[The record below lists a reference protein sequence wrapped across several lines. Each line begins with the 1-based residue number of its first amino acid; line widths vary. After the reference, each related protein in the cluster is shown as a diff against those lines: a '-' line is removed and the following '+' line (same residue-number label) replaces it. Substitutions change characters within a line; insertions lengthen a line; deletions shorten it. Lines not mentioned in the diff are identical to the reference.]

1 MSADTVIRIEKDETV
16 SVLIGKSEIG
26 QGIYTA
32 IAQIA
37 AEELDV
43 SFDRM
48 RVVSPD
54 TDHAPNGSYTAGSN
68 SIQGEGRKVRQAA
81 ADVRRA
87 LVQKAADLWG
97 VDVGQLGVVDGVIGD
112 GVQEVSYWALL
123 DGEVFECGVTDSGTP
138 KSADDYGIVGESV
151 GRLKLMDV
159 VTGQAHFIHDMD
171 VPNMVHGRVVR
182 PPRYG
187 AQLVSVT
194 DVSDMTGVLQ
204 VVRDGSFLGVIA
216 EREEQ
221 AVKAAEV
228 LREKCVWAGGAE
240 FPNEHTLFD
249 HLINGT
255 DQQALL
261 VVDGK
266 PVDDPV
272 PDIVIP
278 EGTRQRVEATYY
290 KPYIMHGSLG
300 PSAAMAH
307 WEEGML
313 TVWSHTQGVSPL
325 RGSLAQVL
333 DLPDQSVRVV
343 HVEGAGCY
351 GHNGADDAALDA
363 ALLARAL
370 PNRPVML
377 KWMRDDEHTW
387 EPYGAC
393 MAVKM
398 QGSVGDGGVVIDW
411 NHDAWGYTHSGR
423 PRAMDGRSNM
433 LAAWHLEKVIPP
445 PDAKPGRGSHS
456 GIHRNA
462 DPLYHFSR
470 RRVVKHFVPDSPLR
484 VSALRGLG
492 SPGNVFAIESF
503 MDELALAAGEDP
515 VDFRLKHLDD
525 ERAKDVIRLAADRAG
540 WQTGVRGSGQGR
552 GQGIGFAQYK
562 NEKCYVAV
570 IFDVC
575 VDVETGQIDLDRV
588 VIAADAG
595 QVVNPDGLK
604 NQLEGGV
611 VQAASWAMKEAVRF
625 DREKVTSRDWET
637 YPVLKFPDVPEVETV
652 LIDRPGLPSLGSGE
666 ATQGPTPAAIANAIF
681 DAVGIRLRQMPFIPE
696 RVRAYKQT

>member
-1 MSADTVIRIEKDETV
+1 MSVDTVIRIEKDETV

-26 QGIYTA
+26 QGIYTS

-43 SFDRM
+43 SFARM

-81 ADVRRA
+81 ADARYE
-87 LVQKAADLWG
+87 LLQKAAHLWG
-97 VDVGQLGVVDGVIGD
+97 VDVANLNVADGVVSDGIR
-112 GVQEVSYWALL
+112 EVTYWGLL
-123 DGEVFECGVTDSGTP
+123 DGDVWEQRVIDVGRLKD
-138 KSADDYGIVGESV
+138 ADDYGVVGQSV
-151 GRLKLMDV
+151 GRLKLMDI
-159 VTGQAHFIHDMD
+159 VTGQPHFIHDMD
-171 VPNMVHGRVVR
+171 VPNMVLGRVVR

-187 AQLVSVT
+187 AVLVSVA
-194 DVSDMTGVLQ
+194 DVGDLPGVLQ
-204 VVRDGSFLGVIA
+204 VVRDGNFLGVIT

-221 AVKAAEV
+221 AVKAADV
-228 LREKCVWAGGAE
+228 LREKCVWEGGGE
-240 FPNEHTLFD
+240 FPDESKLFETLMN
-249 HLINGT
+249 HPK
-255 DQQALL
+255 QQALL
-261 VVDGK
+261 VVDGR
-266 PVDDPV
+266 PVEDAV
-272 PDIVIP
+272 PDIAVP
-278 EGTRQRVEATYY
+278 DGARQTVEATYY
-290 KPYIMHGSLG
+290 KPYHMHGSLG

-307 WEEGML
+307 WEDGML
-313 TVWSHTQGVSPL
+313 TVWAHTQGVSPL

-333 DLPDQSVRVV
+333 DLPDQSVRVI

-363 ALLARAL
+363 ALLARFL
-370 PNRPVML
+370 PDRPVML
-377 KWMRDDEHTW
+377 KWMRDDEHAW
-387 EPYGAC
+387 EPYGSC

-411 NHDAWGYTHSGR
+411 NHDAWSYTHSGR
-423 PRAMDGRSNM
+423 PRAMNGTSNM
-433 LAAWHLEKVIPP
+433 LAAWHIENALPP
-445 PDAKPGRGSHS
+445 PIAKPGGGSHG

-462 DPLYHFSR
+462 DPLYNFSR
-470 RRVVKHFVPDSPLR
+470 RRVVKRFVPDSPLR

-503 MDELALAAGEDP
+503 MDELAFAAGEDP

-525 ERAKDVIRLAADRAG
+525 DRAKDVIRAAANKAG
-540 WQTGVRGSGQGR
+540 WQAGVRGNGNGR
-552 GQGIGFAQYK
+552 GQGLGFAQYK
-562 NEKCYVAV
+562 NEKCYAAV

-575 VDVETGQIDLDRV
+575 VTVGQIVLERV

-625 DREKVTSRDWET
+625 DRERITSRDWET
-637 YPVLKFPDVPEVETV
+637 YPILTFPEAPKVETV

-666 ATQGPTPAAIANAIF
+666 ATQGPTPAAIANAVF
-681 DAVGIRLRQMPFIPE
+681 DAVGIRLRQMPFMPE
-696 RVRAYKQT
+696 RVMVAMGR

>member
-1 MSADTVIRIEKDETV
+1 MSADRVIRIDPDQTI

-26 QGIYTA
+26 QGIYTS

-68 SIQGEGRKVRQAA
+68 SIQGEGRTVRQAA
-81 ADVRRA
+81 ADARYE
-87 LVQKAADLWG
+87 LVHLAAGLWG
-97 VDVGQLGVVDGVIGD
+97 EDAANLSVSNGVISD
-112 GVQEVSYWALL
+112 GRRQISYWELL
-123 DGEVFECGVTDSGTP
+123 GGEAMEQAVTGVGTP
-138 KSADDYGIVGESV
+138 KPAAEYDMVGTSI
-151 GRLKLMDV
+151 GRMKLVDM
-159 VTGQAHFIHDMD
+159 VTGQPHFIHDLD
-171 VPNMVHGRVVR
+171 VPHMVHGRVVR

-187 AQLVSVT
+187 AKLNSAANV
-194 DVSDMTGVLQ
+194 DEMPGVLK

-221 AVKAAEV
+221 AVWAAEA
-228 LREKCVWAGGAE
+228 LCKNSVWDG
-240 FPNEHTLFD
+240 
-249 HLINGT
+249 GT
-255 DQQALL
+255 DLPDENALYKDLMNSLKEQAFL

-266 PVDDPV
+266 PV
-272 PDIVIP
+272 PDAIPAIVIP
-278 EGTRQRVEATYY
+278 EGARQIIEATYY
-290 KPYIMHGSLG
+290 KPYLMHGSLG
-300 PSAAMAH
+300 PSAAMAQ
-307 WEEGML
+307 WEAGSL
-313 TVWSHTQGVSPL
+313 TVWAHTQGVSPL

-333 DLPDQSVRVV
+333 DLPDQAVRVI

-370 PNRPVML
+370 PNRPVLL
-377 KWMRDDEHTW
+377 KWMRDDEHAW
-387 EPYGAC
+387 EPYGSC

-398 QGSVGDGGVVIDW
+398 QGCVGDGGVVIDW
-411 NHDAWGYTHSGR
+411 HHDAWSYTHSGR
-423 PRAMDGRSNM
+423 PRAMTGSSNM
-433 LAAWHLEKVIPP
+433 LAAWHLQEPLPP
-445 PDAKPGRGSHS
+445 PEARPGGGSHS

-462 DPLYHFSR
+462 DPLYTFAR

-503 MDELALAAGEDP
+503 MDELAFAAKEDP
-515 VDFRLKHLDD
+515 IAFRLKHLEDA
-525 ERAKDVIRLAADRAG
+525 RAQDVIRAASDLAG
-540 WQTGVRGSGQGR
+540 WRPGVRGCGQGR

-570 IFDVC
+570 IFDVR
-575 VDVETGQIDLDRV
+575 VDVETGLIVLERV
-588 VIAADAG
+588 VIAGDAG
-595 QVVNPDGLK
+595 QIVNPDGLK

-611 VQAASWAMKEAVRF
+611 IQAASWAMKEAVRF
-625 DREKVTSRDWET
+625 DRERVTSRDWEG
-637 YPVLKFPDVPEVETV
+637 YQILKFPDVPVVESV

-666 ATQGPTPAAIANAIF
+666 ATQGPTPAAIANAVF
-681 DAVGIRLRQMPFIPE
+681 DAVGLRLRQMPFTPD
-696 RVRAYKQT
+696 RVKAARH

>member
-1 MSADTVIRIEKDETV
+1 MSVDTVIRIEKDETV

-43 SFDRM
+43 SFERM

-54 TDHAPNGSYTAGSN
+54 THHAPNGSYTAGSN

-81 ADVRRA
+81 ADAHWTLLQRA
-87 LVQKAADLWG
+87 ANLWG
-97 VDVGQLGVVDGVIGD
+97 VAVDELQVNDGTISNGVH
-112 GVQEVSYWALL
+112 EVTYWALL
-123 DGEVFECGVTDSGTP
+123 DGDVFEQGVTDVGML
-138 KSADDYGIVGESV
+138 KNANDYDVVGDSV
-151 GRLKLMDV
+151 GQLKLLDI
-159 VTGQAHFIHDMD
+159 VTGQAHFIHDLD

-187 AQLVSVT
+187 ATLVSMPDVT
-194 DVSDMTGVLQ
+194 HLLGVLA

-228 LREKCVWAGGAE
+228 LREKSSWEGGDVLPDE
-240 FPNEHTLFD
+240 DILFD
-249 HLINGT
+249 HLMHGNN
-255 DQQALL
+255 QQALL
-261 VVDGK
+261 VVEGK
-266 PVDDPV
+266 PVDDV
-272 PDIVIP
+272 IPDIVVP
-278 EGTRQRVEATYY
+278 DGARQTVEATYY

-300 PSAAMAH
+300 PSAAMAL
-307 WEEGML
+307 WNDGQL

-333 DLPDQSVRVV
+333 DLPNDSVRVM

-370 PNRPVML
+370 PGRPVLL
-377 KWMRDDEHTW
+377 KWMRDDEHAW

-393 MAVKM
+393 MAIQM

-411 NHDAWGYTHSGR
+411 HHDAWGYTHSGR
-423 PRAMDGRSNM
+423 PRAMDDASNM
-433 LAAWHLEKVIPP
+433 LAAWHLENAILPP
-445 PDAKPGRGSHS
+445 PAKPGRGAHS

-462 DPLYHFSR
+462 DPLYNFKK
-470 RRVVKHFVPDSPLR
+470 RRVVKHFVPNSSLR

-515 VDFRLKHLDD
+515 VDFRLKHLVD
-525 ERAKDVIRLAADRAG
+525 ERAKDVIQLATDTAN
-540 WQTGVRGSGQGR
+540 WQTGVRGNGNGR
-552 GQGIGFAQYK
+552 GQGLGFAQYK

-570 IFDVC
+570 VFDVC
-575 VDVETGQIDLDRV
+575 VDLETGQIVLEQV

-595 QVVNPDGLK
+595 HVVNPDGLK

-625 DREKVTSRDWET
+625 DRARITSRDWDT
-637 YPVLKFPDVPEVETV
+637 YPILKFPDVPKVKTV

-666 ATQGPTPAAIANAIF
+666 ATQGPTPAAIANAVF
-681 DAVGIRLRQMPFIPE
+681 DAVGIRLRQMPFTPE
-696 RVRAYKQT
+696 RVKALK

>member
-1 MSADTVIRIEKDETV
+1 MSVDTVIRIEKDETV

-26 QGIYTA
+26 QGIYTS

-43 SFDRM
+43 SFARM

-81 ADVRRA
+81 ADARYE
-87 LVQKAADLWG
+87 LLQKAAHLWG
-97 VDVGQLGVVDGVIGD
+97 VDVANLNVADGVVSDGIR
-112 GVQEVSYWALL
+112 EVTYWGLL
-123 DGEVFECGVTDSGTP
+123 DGDVWEQRVIDVGRLKD
-138 KSADDYGIVGESV
+138 ADDYGVVGQSV
-151 GRLKLMDV
+151 GRLKLMDI
-159 VTGQAHFIHDMD
+159 VTGQPHFIHDMD
-171 VPNMVHGRVVR
+171 VPNMVQGRVVR

-187 AQLVSVT
+187 AVLVSVA
-194 DVSDMTGVLQ
+194 DVGDLPGVLQ
-204 VVRDGSFLGVIA
+204 VVRDGNFLGVIT

-221 AVKAAEV
+221 AVKAADV
-228 LREKCVWAGGAE
+228 LREKCVWEGGGE
-240 FPNEHTLFD
+240 FPDESKLFETLMN
-249 HLINGT
+249 HPK
-255 DQQALL
+255 QQALL
-261 VVDGK
+261 VVDGR
-266 PVDDPV
+266 PVEDAV
-272 PDIVIP
+272 PDIAVP
-278 EGTRQRVEATYY
+278 DGARQTVEATYY
-290 KPYIMHGSLG
+290 KPYHMHGSLG

-307 WEEGML
+307 WEDGML
-313 TVWSHTQGVSPL
+313 TVWAHTQGVSPL

-333 DLPDQSVRVV
+333 DLPDQSVRVI

-363 ALLARAL
+363 ALLARFL
-370 PNRPVML
+370 PDRPVML
-377 KWMRDDEHTW
+377 KWMRDDEHAW
-387 EPYGAC
+387 EPYGSC

-411 NHDAWGYTHSGR
+411 NHDAWSYTHSGR
-423 PRAMDGRSNM
+423 PRAMNGTSNM
-433 LAAWHLEKVIPP
+433 LAAWHIENALPP
-445 PDAKPGRGSHS
+445 PIAKPGGGSHG

-462 DPLYHFSR
+462 DPLYNFSR
-470 RRVVKHFVPDSPLR
+470 RRVVKRFVPDSPLR

-503 MDELALAAGEDP
+503 MDELAFAAGEDP

-525 ERAKDVIRLAADRAG
+525 DRAKDVIRAAANKAG
-540 WQTGVRGSGQGR
+540 WQAGVRGNGNGR
-552 GQGIGFAQYK
+552 GQGLGFAQYK
-562 NEKCYVAV
+562 NEKCYAAV

-575 VDVETGQIDLDRV
+575 VTVGQIVLERV

-625 DREKVTSRDWET
+625 DRERITSRDWET
-637 YPVLKFPDVPEVETV
+637 YPILTFPEAPKVETV

-666 ATQGPTPAAIANAIF
+666 ATQGPTPAAIANAVF
-681 DAVGIRLRQMPFIPE
+681 DAVGIRLRQMPFMPE
-696 RVRAYKQT
+696 RVMVAMGR

>member
-1 MSADTVIRIEKDETV
+1 MSDRVIRIEEDGTV

-37 AEELDV
+37 ADELDV
-43 SFDRM
+43 SFERM

-54 TDHAPNGSYTAGSN
+54 TNHAPNGSYTAGSN
-68 SIQGEGRKVRQAA
+68 SIQGEGRVVRQAA
-81 ADVRRA
+81 ADARFE
-87 LVQKAADLWG
+87 LLQKAAICWG
-97 VDVGQLGVVDGVIGD
+97 VDAKGLTVVDGVITD
-112 GVQEVSYWALL
+112 GTQSVTYWDLL
-123 DGEVFECGVTDSGTP
+123 DGKVFEQGVTGVGTP
-138 KSADDYGIVGESV
+138 KLSDDYDVVGESV
-151 GRLKLMDV
+151 GQLKLMDM
-159 VTGQAHFIHDMD
+159 VTGQAHFVQDMD

-187 AQLVSVT
+187 ATLVSVG
-194 DVSDMTGVLQ
+194 DVSDVDGVLQ
-204 VVRDGSFLGVIA
+204 VVRDGHFLGVIA

-221 AVKAAEV
+221 AVWAADV
-228 LREKCVWAGGAE
+228 LRKKSVWAGGQAL
-240 FPNEHTLFD
+240 PNEKVLFD
-249 HLINGT
+249 HLMNT
-255 DQQALL
+255 PKQQALL
-261 VVDGK
+261 VVAGK
-266 PVDDPV
+266 PVADEV
-272 PDIVIP
+272 PDVVVPNDAYATI
-278 EGTRQRVEATYY
+278 QATYY
-290 KPYIMHGSLG
+290 RPYHMHGSLG
-300 PSAAMAH
+300 PSAALAH
-307 WEEGML
+307 WCEGAL

-333 DLPDQSVRVV
+333 DLPTDRVRVL

-370 PNRPVML
+370 PERPVML
-377 KWMRDDEHTW
+377 KWMRDDEHAW
-387 EPYGAC
+387 EPYGSC
-393 MAVKM
+393 MAVMM
-398 QGSVGDGGVVIDW
+398 QGSVDEVGGVIDW
-411 NHDAWGYTHSGR
+411 NHDVWSYTHSGR
-423 PRAMDGRSNM
+423 PRAMDGQSNM
-433 LAAWHLEKVIPP
+433 LAAWHLEHAVLPP
-445 PDAKPGRGSHS
+445 VAKPGGGSHS

-462 DPLYHFSR
+462 DPLYNFSK

-503 MDELALAAGEDP
+503 MDELAIVAGEDP
-515 VDFRLKHLDD
+515 VAFRLKHLDD
-525 ERAKDVIRLAADRAG
+525 DRAKDVIRAAADTAG
-540 WQTGVRGSGQGR
+540 WQAGVRGKGGGR
-552 GQGIGFAQYK
+552 GQGLGFAQYK

-570 IFDVC
+570 VFDVC
-575 VDVETGQIDLDRV
+575 VDVATGQIVLEKA

-625 DREKVTSRDWET
+625 DRERITSRDWET
-637 YPVLKFPDVPEVETV
+637 YPILKFPDVPVVETV

-666 ATQGPTPAAIANAIF
+666 ATQGPTPAAIANAVY
-681 DAVGIRLRQMPFIPE
+681 DAVGVRLRQMPFIPD
-696 RVRAYKQT
+696 RVMGRV

>member
-1 MSADTVIRIEKDETV
+1 MSDRVIRIERDETV

-43 SFDRM
+43 NVERI

-81 ADVRRA
+81 ADARWA
-87 LVQKAADLWG
+87 LLLKVADLWQ
-97 VDVGQLGVVDGVIGD
+97 VDVARLTVTDGVVGD
-112 GVQEVSYWALL
+112 GERSVSYWDLL
-123 DGEVFECGVTDSGTP
+123 DDECLTFGVTDEGTL
-138 KSADDYGIVGESV
+138 KNYDDYAVVGESV
-151 GRLKLMDV
+151 GQLKLMDI
-159 VTGQAHFIHDMD
+159 VTGQPHFIHDLD

-182 PPRYG
+182 PPCYG
-187 AQLVSVT
+187 AKLVSLG
-194 DVSDMTGVLQ
+194 DVNQLPGVLQ
-204 VVRDGSFLGVIA
+204 VVRDGDFVGVIA

-228 LREKCVWAGGAE
+228 LRETSEWSTGTALPDEDG
-240 FPNEHTLFD
+240 LFD
-249 HLINGT
+249 HLMQGEN
-255 DQQALL
+255 QQALL
-261 VVDGK
+261 VVNGK

-272 PDIVIP
+272 PDISVP
-278 EGTRQRVEATYY
+278 EDASQTIESTYFR
-290 KPYIMHGSLG
+290 PYHMHGSLG
-300 PSAAMAH
+300 PSAAMAL
-307 WEEGML
+307 WENGHLM
-313 TVWSHTQGVSPL
+313 VWAHTQGVSPL

-333 DLPDQSVRVV
+333 DLPDRAVRVQ

-351 GHNGADDAALDA
+351 GHNGADDVALDV

-370 PNRPVML
+370 EGHPVML
-377 KWMRDDEHTW
+377 KWMRDDEHAW
-387 EPYGAC
+387 EPYGSC

-398 QGSVGDGGVVIDW
+398 QGSVDGDGVVVDW
-411 NHDAWGYTHSGR
+411 NHDAWSYTHSGR
-423 PRAMDGRSNM
+423 PRAMDGQSNM
-433 LAAWHLEKVIPP
+433 LAAWHLEKPLP
-445 PDAKPGRGSHS
+445 KPKASPGRGSHS

-462 DPLYHFSR
+462 DPLYNFSK
-470 RRVVKHFVPDSPLR
+470 RRVVKHFVPESPLR

-503 MDELALAAGEDP
+503 MDELAFVAGEDP

-525 ERAKDVIRLAADRAG
+525 ERAKDVIRAVADLAG
-540 WQTGVRGSGQGR
+540 WQSGVRGKGEGT

-570 IFDVC
+570 VFDVK
-575 VDVETGQIDLDRV
+575 VDVATGQIDLLRV
-588 VIAADAG
+588 SIAGDAG

-611 VQAASWAMKEAVRF
+611 IQAASWAMKEAVRF
-625 DREKVTSRDWET
+625 DREHITSRDWDT
-637 YPVLKFPDVPEVETV
+637 YPILKFPEIPEVQTV
-652 LIDRPGLPSLGSGE
+652 LIDRSGLPSLGSGE
-666 ATQGPTPAAIANAIF
+666 ATQGPTPAAIANAVF
-681 DAVGIRLRQMPFIPE
+681 DAVGIRLRQMPFTPE
-696 RVRAYKQT
+696 RLLATR

>member
-1 MSADTVIRIEKDETV
+1 MSVDTVIRIEKDETV

-26 QGIYTA
+26 QGIYTS

-43 SFDRM
+43 SFARM

-81 ADVRRA
+81 ADARYE
-87 LVQKAADLWG
+87 LLQKAAHLWG
-97 VDVGQLGVVDGVIGD
+97 VDVANLNVADGVVSDGIR
-112 GVQEVSYWALL
+112 EVTYWGLL
-123 DGEVFECGVTDSGTP
+123 DGDVWEQRVIDVGRLKD
-138 KSADDYGIVGESV
+138 ADDYGVVGQSV
-151 GRLKLMDV
+151 GRLKLMDI
-159 VTGQAHFIHDMD
+159 VTGQPHFIHDMD

-187 AQLVSVT
+187 AVLVSVA
-194 DVSDMTGVLQ
+194 DVGDLPGVLQ
-204 VVRDGSFLGVIA
+204 VVRDGNFLGVIT

-221 AVKAAEV
+221 AVKAADV
-228 LREKCVWAGGAE
+228 LREKCVWEGGGE
-240 FPNEHTLFD
+240 FPDESKLFETLMN
-249 HLINGT
+249 HPK
-255 DQQALL
+255 QQALL
-261 VVDGK
+261 VVDGR
-266 PVDDPV
+266 PVEDAV
-272 PDIVIP
+272 PDIAVP
-278 EGTRQRVEATYY
+278 DGARQTVEATYY
-290 KPYIMHGSLG
+290 KPYHMHGSLG

-307 WEEGML
+307 WEDGML
-313 TVWSHTQGVSPL
+313 TVWAHTQGVSPL

-333 DLPDQSVRVV
+333 DLPDQSVRVI

-363 ALLARAL
+363 ALLARFL
-370 PNRPVML
+370 PDRPVML
-377 KWMRDDEHTW
+377 KWMRDDEHAW
-387 EPYGAC
+387 EPYGSC

-411 NHDAWGYTHSGR
+411 NHDAWSYTHSGR
-423 PRAMDGRSNM
+423 PRAMNGTSNM
-433 LAAWHLEKVIPP
+433 LAAWHIENALPP
-445 PDAKPGRGSHS
+445 PIAKPGGGSHG

-462 DPLYHFSR
+462 DPLYNFSR
-470 RRVVKHFVPDSPLR
+470 RRVVKRFVPDSPLR

-503 MDELALAAGEDP
+503 MDELAFAAGEDP

-525 ERAKDVIRLAADRAG
+525 DRAKDVIRAAANKAG
-540 WQTGVRGSGQGR
+540 WQAGVRGNGNGR
-552 GQGIGFAQYK
+552 GQGLGFAQYK
-562 NEKCYVAV
+562 NEKCYAAV

-575 VDVETGQIDLDRV
+575 VTVGQIVLERV

-625 DREKVTSRDWET
+625 DRERITSRDWET
-637 YPVLKFPDVPEVETV
+637 YPILTFPEAPKVETV

-666 ATQGPTPAAIANAIF
+666 ATQGPTPAAIANAVF
-681 DAVGIRLRQMPFIPE
+681 DAVGIRLRQMPFMPE
-696 RVRAYKQT
+696 RVMVAMGR

>member
-1 MSADTVIRIEKDETV
+1 MSVDRVIRFEVDETV

-43 SFDRM
+43 SFERM

-54 TDHAPNGSYTAGSN
+54 TNHAPNGSYTAGSN
-68 SIQGEGRKVRQAA
+68 SIQGEGRVVRQAA
-81 ADVRRA
+81 ADARYE
-87 LVQKAADLWG
+87 LLQKAADLWG
-97 VDVGQLGVVDGVIGD
+97 VDAQSLKVVDGVICD
-112 GVQEVSYWALL
+112 GLKEVTYWALL
-123 DGEVFECGVTDSGTP
+123 DGEVFEQGVTGVGTP
-138 KSADDYGIVGESV
+138 KVSDDYGVVGESV
-151 GRLKLMDV
+151 GQLKLMDI
-159 VTGQAHFIHDMD
+159 VTGQPHFIQDMD

-187 AQLVSVT
+187 ATLVLVG
-194 DVSDMTGVLQ
+194 DVSDIEGVLK
-204 VVRDGSFLGVIA
+204 VVRDGHFLGVIA

-221 AVKAAEV
+221 AVWAAER
-228 LREKCVWAGGAE
+228 LREKSVWEGGQAL
-240 FPNEHTLFD
+240 PNEKMLFD
-249 HLINGT
+249 HLMNT
-255 DQQALL
+255 PKQQALL

-266 PVDDPV
+266 PVADEV
-272 PDIVIP
+272 PD
-278 EGTRQRVEATYY
+278 VEVPDDAHATIQATYY
-290 KPYIMHGSLG
+290 RPYHMHGSLA
-300 PSAAMAH
+300 PSAALAH
-307 WEEGML
+307 WHKGTL

-333 DLPDQSVRVV
+333 DVPTDLVRVI

-370 PNRPVML
+370 PERPVML
-377 KWMRDDEHTW
+377 KWMRDDEHAW
-387 EPYGAC
+387 EPYGSC
-393 MAVKM
+393 MAVMM
-398 QGSVGDGGVVIDW
+398 QGSVNDAGVVIDW
-411 NHDAWGYTHSGR
+411 NHDVWSYTHSGR
-423 PRAMDGRSNM
+423 PRAMAGQSNM
-433 LAAWHLEKVIPP
+433 LAAWHLEQAILPP
-445 PDAKPGRGSHS
+445 IAKPGGGSHS

-503 MDELALAAGEDP
+503 MDELAIVAGEDP
-515 VDFRLKHLDD
+515 VAFRLKHLDD
-525 ERAKDVIRLAADRAG
+525 DRAKDVIRAAAETAR
-540 WQTGVRGSGQGR
+540 WQAGVRGNGEGR
-552 GQGIGFAQYK
+552 GQGLGFAQYK

-575 VDVETGQIDLDRV
+575 VDVATGQIVLERA

-625 DREKVTSRDWET
+625 DRERITSRDWET
-637 YPVLKFPDVPEVETV
+637 YPILKFPDVPVVETV

-666 ATQGPTPAAIANAIF
+666 ATQGPTPAAIANAVY
-681 DAVGIRLRQMPFIPE
+681 DAVGIRLRQMPFTPD
-696 RVRAYKQT
+696 RVMGRV